1 MATNKLKSA
10 QTRNKSYKLTLC
22 SPQTQISIKTIT
34 KKEFK
39 KLTEQGIGEEE
50 FEELQDEL
58 DGEVEFDYPI
68 YEWVEISINDKAI
81 KIDDAVID
89 KIYQKAKNKFDKE
102 NLNSQKTD
110 KRKLKSDDEKYVIV
124 WDRWFKR
131 SFFELTIQEEFD
143 INKLNYEIVSEV
155 MSNGIKYEGYI
166 PFYGDEQIEYSWSH
180 DWNSDDLSIFNSS
193 GESFTIEISEED

>member
-10 QTRNKSYKLTLC
+10 QTKNKSYKLTLC

-39 KLTEQGIGEEE
+39 KLTEQAISEEE

-68 YEWVEISINDKAI
+68 YEWVEISINDKVI

-89 KIYQKAKNKFDKE
+89 KIYQKAKKKFDKE
-102 NLNSQKTD
+102 NLNTQKTD

-143 INKLNYEIVSEV
+143 INKLNFEIISEV
-155 MSNGIKYEGYI
+155 MSNGITYEG
-166 PFYGDEQIEYSWSH
+166 
-180 DWNSDDLSIFNSS
+180 
-193 GESFTIEISEED
+193 